1 MLKLAGQFH
10 WSRARGFSSRT
21 GWPVALI
28 AAFGPGIAAAQ
39 TASAQATANT
49 TAPGSQQDAVAE
61 VVVTGS
67 YLRGLKQEDLASPVL
82 TIDQEQMAR
91 TGVLSLGDLTRYI
104 PQNVGSVGGIQDLAK
119 GGVDTRDARSAD
131 LRGLGSAATL
141 VLLNGRRVVPYEG
154 YVNLDSLTPS
164 IAISRVETVLDGA

>member
-1 MLKLAGQFH
+1 MRGVWSMLRIAGLNRLGAEVGAWGTAGVCAMVAAILSPSFAGAQD
-10 WSRARGFSSRT
+10 SSAES
-21 GWPVALI
+21 AL
-28 AAFGPGIAAAQ
+28 
-39 TASAQATANT
+39 
-49 TAPGSQQDAVAE
+49 AE

-67 YLRGLKQEDLASPVL
+67 YLRNVKQEDLASPIL
-82 TIDQEQMAR
+82 TIDQEQITR
-91 TGVLSLGDLTRYI
+91 TGVVSLGELTRYI

-119 GGVDTRDARSAD
+119 GGVDTRDARSAN